1 MALLSTQKVTKSSAG
16 LTLVAAEAGGDTFA
30 NDSQTFVQAA
40 KSSVGTTTITIAAV
54 TDPIITPEAGSLTV
68 PDIVITVPAE
78 GNILFSVP
86 PSHTALGIVS
96 MTYDSETDLT
106 LAVAKVAQ

>member
-1 MALLSTQKVTKSSAG
+1 MAELTVQKVTKSSAG
-16 LTLVAAEAGGDTFA
+16 LSLVAAESGGDTFV
-30 NDSQTFVQAA
+30 NDSQTFVQAD
-40 KSSVGTTTITIAAV
+40 KSTAGTTTITIAAV
-54 TDPIITPEAGSLTV
+54 TDPLITPEAGSLTV
-68 PDIVITVPAE
+68 PDIVITVPAT

-86 PSHTALGIVS
+86 PSHTSLGTVS

>member
-1 MALLSTQKVTKSSAG
+1 MALLSVQKITKSSAG
-16 LTLVAAEAGGDTFA
+16 LSLAAAASGGDTFV
-30 NDSQTFVQAA
+30 NDAGTLVQAD
-40 KSSVGTTTITIAAV
+40 KSSVGTTTITIVAI
-54 TDPIITPEAGSLTV
+54 TDPLITPEAGSLVV

-86 PSHTALGIVS
+86 QSHTSVGIVS